1 MSEKDDGEEMKK
13 LFKNYMKNL
22 AEITEEQ
29 KAEMEKYRNMPQ
41 VQRQRQHRIE
51 LFVTSEEAKNIFA
64 LLNGDFEIEEDEDC

>member
-1 MSEKDDGEEMKK
+1 MSEKDEGEEMKK

-41 VQRQRQHRIE
+41 TERKRQFRIE
-51 LFVTSEEAKNIFA
+51 LFVTAEEARNVFA
-64 LLNGDFEIEEDEDC
+64 LLNGEFEIEEDEQT